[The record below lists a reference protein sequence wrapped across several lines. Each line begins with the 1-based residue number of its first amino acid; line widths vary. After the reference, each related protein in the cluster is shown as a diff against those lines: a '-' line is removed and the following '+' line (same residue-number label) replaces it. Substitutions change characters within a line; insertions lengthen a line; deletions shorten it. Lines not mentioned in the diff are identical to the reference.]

1 MAARI
6 AQQLAAAADLLRPRT
21 FFRTLARVDEVT
33 DKTRALEATVEALR
47 LRTEKLETIARL
59 DWELQNEVAR
69 LPQILD
75 PARIEPHIRAA
86 LASATLVEDPFPHIV
101 VERWLPTDVY
111 QIIVRALP
119 PAVFFSEKEMSR
131 QRLTVPFSFAPTYSR
146 RVWTFV
152 AEEIVDRILCE
163 ALTARF
169 ASVIDAFVRDVAGDA
184 AAEQHPELRTS
195 DGRIMLRRPGYV
207 IPPHRDPKWGFVTGL
222 VYLARDGDPEEHGTS
237 LYRVR
242 GRRRSAERQAVL
254 RRGGALRAGED
265 GSLPRQHAVRIPQLD
280 GRPRRDDPRGREA
293 GHARAL
299 RLPVPARAELTGDS
313 AAARGNAAGA
323 QRAVGRRQGAQGRS
337 PLTLSIT
344 LAQLEA
350 RD

>member
-47 LRTEKLETIARL
+47 LRTDQLEAIARL
-59 DWELQNEVAR
+59 DWELQSEVAR
-69 LPQILD
+69 LPQLLD
-75 PARIEPHIRAA
+75 PARIEPHVRAA

-111 QIIVRALP
+111 QIIIRALP

-242 GRRRSAERQAVL
+242 GDEEAPSDKPYYVEESRCELVKTVPFRANTLFAFLNSTGAHGATIPADAKPATLERYVYQFRLGPSSQAIQRLLAAMPPERSERW
-254 RRGGALRAGED
+254 
-265 GSLPRQHAVRIPQLD
+265 
-280 GRPRRDDPRGREA
+280 
-293 GHARAL
+293 
-299 RLPVPARAELTGDS
+299 
-313 AAARGNAAGA
+313 AGA
-323 QRAVGRRQGAQGRS
+323 KARKADRR
-337 PLTLSIT
+337 
-344 LAQLEA
+344 
-350 RD
+350 